1 MEKRTPH
8 CKLFVVHA
16 LVKAGKVRVTRSAM
30 VGASELGFE
39 LEGML
44 DAVSA
49 LVPLMST
56 QIPPLMATSNSST

>member
-44 DAVSA
+44 DVVRRTAR
-49 LVPLMST
+49 
-56 QIPPLMATSNSST
+56 